1 MIEGRKA
8 GAGLKA
14 LLRGG
19 HGIPHAALRRSTP
32 AIWLMEDGLL
42 GETPASASAE
52 AAHAMLSLS
61 RSHTRRIWR
70 AIIEFQMISEGDR
83 VLVGFSGGKDSAFL
97 LYALSAIR
105 KYSRVDFALAAAHID
120 MGFDPEAE
128 PDGDRSAPERMAG
141 FVSGLGVPYLV
152 KKTNIARVAFGAHQK
167 ENPCAICS
175 HLRRGALNRLAWEN
189 GFNKVALAHHRDD
202 AVETFLMGILYSG
215 QIHTFRPVTFL
226 DRTGV
231 TVIRPLVYFKES
243 EIRGA
248 VRKIGYEPPR
258 SPCPMQ
264 GASQR
269 AKVKGLIRD
278 LTREN
283 RIVYHNLFKAIHA
296 DAIGELWP
304 PVATDREMRERHKAV
319 FGRIIRDARPEHD
332 ETRD

>member
-1 MIEGRKA
+1 MKDNVPGDALPSALARPGRA
-8 GAGLKA
+8 
-14 LLRGG
+14 
-19 HGIPHAALRRSTP
+19 T
-32 AIWLMEDGLL
+32 
-42 GETPASASAE
+42 
-52 AAHAMLSLS
+52 LS

-83 VLVGFSGGKDSAFL
+83 ILVGFSGGKDSAFL
-97 LYALSAIR
+97 LRALTAIRAYSAI
-105 KYSRVDFALAAAHID
+105 DFTVAAAHID
-120 MGFDPEAE
+120 LGFEPE
-128 PDGDRSAPERMAG
+128 DDRLASERMAG

-152 KKTNIARVAFGAHQK
+152 KKTNIAQVAFGARQK
-167 ENPCAICS
+167 ENPCAMCS
-175 HLRRGALNRLAWEN
+175 HLRRGALNGLAREN

-202 AVETFLMGILYSG
+202 VVETFLMSILYSG

-248 VRKIGYEPPR
+248 VRRIGYEPPR

-304 PVATDREMRERHKAV
+304 PVATDREMRERHKAL
-319 FGRIIRDARPEHD
+319 FGSIMRDARPEHD
-332 ETRD
+332 ETPD